1 MRRSLKIFTILVA
14 IVILSFYS
22 KALAASASL
31 SVNKGSVYV
40 DETFTVTVYVS
51 SAAAW
56 NVNVNA
62 SGPVGKCSIKNA
74 NVTDDAMDTN
84 KTFQTT
90 CTATGAGTIT
100 LSLSGDVT
108 SASNGVAVGISGSK
122 SITVSN
128 KPDPTP
134 SGGGNNNN
142 NNNKQEEKKS
152 NDCSLSALSIEGY
165 SLVRVDDNKYTL
177 EVRNDITSINVTAKA
192 NNLKAKVEG
201 AGVYE
206 LVEGENPITITVT
219 AEDGTKNVINI
230 VITRKEKEKEIIPI
244 EPEKKEEPKKE
255 TKKKINITPKDYLIF
270 GSLLLN
276 ILLIVALVVLYLKH
290 QKLLDSTKN
299 MVVASSDFPFEYL
312 SENEK

>member
-22 KALAASASL
+22 KALAASANL

-56 NVNVNA
+56 NVHVNA
-62 SGPVGKCSIKNA
+62 SGPVGNCSINNA
-74 NVTDDAMDTN
+74 NATDDAMDTN

-90 CTATGAGTIT
+90 CTATGAGNIT

-142 NNNKQEEKKS
+142 NNKQEEKKS

-165 SLVRVDDNKYTL
+165 NLVRVDDNNYTL
-177 EVRNDITSINVTAKA
+177 EVRNDISSINVTAKA

-230 VITRKEKEKEIIPI
+230 VITKKEKEKEIIPI

-276 ILLIVALVVLYLKH
+276 VLLIVALVVLYLKH